1 MEKYS
6 WQLAPGS
13 RQQLFIS
20 SKSFYLS
27 AATLLY
33 AKTKEKL
40 RMEEW
45 IEQLQNSVNTLEKL
59 KEYINV
65 TPQEEEGITTLNTQ
79 WGTTPYFASLMVR
92 DDPNCPIRKQV
103 VPSVKEKENRY
114 GIPNYLIWK
123 ENRATD
129 EIRPDS
135 IARQYYDRIAFTVTD
150 VCANYCRHCFRK
162 ELVVDRDLKLRM
174 DVEEGLDWIREHEEI
189 RDVLVTGGDPFIL
202 SDERIEYLI
211 RKLREIPHIE
221 MIRFGTR
228 TPIVLP
234 HRITQSLMKVLSK
247 YHRVPLWVNTQCNH
261 PNEITEKTAQ
271 AVYDLLSCGVN
282 VGNQAVLLK
291 GINDDVESFR
301 KLHQKLLTVRIR
313 PYYVFYCEPAPGI
326 DHFRT
331 PVEKGAELIR
341 DALRGHTTGL
351 AQPMYVIATNIG
363 KIPLMPDYYLVDKN
377 EKEYTLRNYKGEIT
391 TLPNIPD

>member
-1 MEKYS
+1 
-6 WQLAPGS
+6 
-13 RQQLFIS
+13 
-20 SKSFYLS
+20 
-27 AATLLY
+27 
-33 AKTKEKL
+33 
-40 RMEEW
+40 MEEW

-59 KEYINV
+59 KEYVNV
-65 TPQEEEGITTLNTQ
+65 TPEEEEGITTLNTK
-79 WGTTPYFASLMVR
+79 WGTTPYFASLMDR

-123 ENRATD
+123 ENRDT
-129 EIRPDS
+129 EEVRPDS

-174 DVEEGLDWIREHEEI
+174 DVDEGLEWIQEHEEI
-189 RDVLVTGGDPFIL
+189 RDVLITGGDPFIL

-228 TPIVLP
+228 APIVLP
-234 HRITQSLMKVLSK
+234 HRITAGLKKILSG
-247 YHRVPLWVNTQCNH
+247 YHKVPLWINTQCNH
-261 PNEITEKTAQ
+261 ANEITEKTAE

-291 GINDDVESFR
+291 GINDDVDSFR
-301 KLHQKLLTVRIR
+301 ALHQTLLAVRIR

-363 KIPLMPDYYLVDKN
+363 KVPLMPDYYFVDKN

-391 TLPNIPD
+391 TLPNIPE

>member
-1 MEKYS
+1 MD
-6 WQLAPGS
+6 
-13 RQQLFIS
+13 
-20 SKSFYLS
+20 
-27 AATLLY
+27 
-33 AKTKEKL
+33 
-40 RMEEW
+40 EW
-45 IEQLQNSVNTLEKL
+45 MEQLQNSVNTLDGL
-59 KEYINV
+59 KALIKV
-65 TPQEEEGITTLNTQ
+65 TPEEEAAINTLKTK
-79 WGTTPYFASLMVR
+79 WGTTPYFASLM
-92 DDPNCPIRKQV
+92 DPNDPDCPIRRQV
-103 VPSVKEKENRY
+103 IPSMKETENKY

-129 EIRPDS
+129 EVRPDC

-162 ELVVDRDLKLRM
+162 ELVVDRDLKLRF
-174 DVEEGLDWIREHEEI
+174 DFEEGIDWIREHEEI
-189 RDVLVTGGDPFIL
+189 RDVLITGGDPFIL
-202 SDERIEYLI
+202 SDQKIEYLI
-211 RKLREIPHIE
+211 RRLREISHLE

-234 HRITQSLMKVLSK
+234 HRITDGLKKILEGF
-247 YHRVPLWVNTQCNH
+247 HRVPIWVNTQCNH
-261 PNEITEKTAQ
+261 PKEITEKTAE
-271 AVYDLLSCGVN
+271 AVYRLLSCGVN

-291 GINDDVESFR
+291 GINDDVETFR
-301 KLHQKLLTVRIR
+301 KLHQKLLAVRIR

-363 KIPLMPDYYLVDKN
+363 KIPLMPDYYIVDKN
-377 EKEYTLRNYKGEIT
+377 EKEYKLRNYQGIFT
-391 TLPNIPD
+391 TWPNIPE